1 MNDFNCFRGS
11 YFPKPIASHKIHISK
26 INNKVEFV
34 GAIPNRELSYEHISV
49 VKLI

>member
-1 MNDFNCFRGS
+1 MVFNYFRGS
-11 YFPKPIASHKIHISK
+11 YFTNPITLHRIRISK

-34 GAIPNRELSYEHISV
+34 GAIPNHKLSYEHISV